1 MTTPSPNTSPLL
13 RFALLGDAVAS
24 GATGLLL
31 AAASGPLAW
40 LLGLP
45 APLLRG
51 AGLVLLPYAILVAWL
66 GMRAVPAPPLVRT
79 VIAVNLFWVAD
90 SLLLALGPALFGLA
104 PNGLGIAFVLAQA
117 AVVLGFAVAQCI
129 GLRRAT
135 HVAPP
140 AYA

>member
-1 MTTPSPNTSPLL
+1 MPTMTREVIAPCNATAQDEAIATRPEEPAMTTPSPNTSPLL

-51 AGLVLLPYAILVAWL
+51 AGLVLLPYATLVAWL
-66 GMRAVPAPPLVRT
+66 GMRPVPAPPLVRT
-79 VIAVNLFWVAD
+79 VIAVNLF
-90 SLLLALGPALFGLA
+90 
-104 PNGLGIAFVLAQA
+104 
-117 AVVLGFAVAQCI
+117 
-129 GLRRAT
+129 
-135 HVAPP
+135 
-140 AYA
+140 